1 VVNREDIVVL
11 RSRCYEYESVPFNA
25 LDGIID
31 SLSRLL
37 SALPRSRAEPLL
49 PGDLTALSRLFPVIL
64 QVEAGASVRRR
75 GQPNIDPVV
84 LRQRAFTALRELLA
98 RLAARQP
105 LVVYIDDLHWADADS
120 AVLLEELL
128 RPPHAPPIL
137 AIACLRTEELASK
150 PFLQALLARTG
161 TGFPLEPMTDD
172 EARTLLACAVA
183 VDAPAGGEEL
193 LQMTREAGGNPFLLR
208 QLARYL
214 TRDPTRRRRVTFA
227 EMLDEGV
234 RALPRDDRCFLET
247 LAISGRPIAPDIVCD
262 ACGISRERQS
272 LLSRLRAAH
281 FIRSSGSS
289 ERVETYHDRIREAL
303 AAQLAPD
310 AARRIH
316 GRMVQALVQRGSDD
330 CEALFDHYRGAGDHD
345 NASIQAGLAAAKAH
359 RALAFDRAAW
369 FYREALA
376 LRPESP
382 AAAVWREGFADALA
396 NAGHPAAA
404 AEAYLRAAAEAVHP
418 HRVELQRRAAE
429 QFLIAGDIDRGL
441 DLTRAVL
448 AGVGMRAP
456 GTRRAALAWL
466 LWRRARLRWRG
477 LRFVPKPA
485 AAIDSGTLLR
495 IDTCWSAAT
504 GLAMVDVIGASEF
517 NIRDLQMALDAGD
530 SYRIARAMAIESAT
544 RSVSARGRAFAERLA
559 RESKALAQRIGNP
572 HAIALSSLAD
582 SMTAMMSGRF
592 RNASTF
598 AEQAVAILRDQCV
611 GVTWEL
617 NSAQNLGLW
626 ALMYQ
631 GELAEASRRFPV
643 LLASARRSGNWFV
656 ATELCTRST
665 YVWLAA
671 DDPDEGERVAIES
684 IAQRSHEGVHRQ
696 HYSAVL
702 TRIQMALYRGDADGA
717 WRLLGDLESILRQ
730 IYLRHVQLL
739 RIESCY
745 LRARS
750 ALAMAAA
757 NRGSRRFLAVA
768 RADARSIA
776 GERMPWSDPIALV
789 LQSGMA
795 FLEGR
800 TSLALRYLHDAA
812 QRFERADMRLHAAA
826 ARRRIGAL
834 QDNAAGR
841 ELQRQADAW
850 MATQQIKNHAG
861 MTRMLTPGF
870 PDVT

>member
-1 VVNREDIVVL
+1 
-11 RSRCYEYESVPFNA
+11 
-25 LDGIID
+25 
-31 SLSRLL
+31 
-37 SALPRSRAEPLL
+37 
-49 PGDLTALSRLFPVIL
+49 
-64 QVEAGASVRRR
+64 
-75 GQPNIDPVV
+75 
-84 LRQRAFTALRELLA
+84 
-98 RLAARQP
+98 
-105 LVVYIDDLHWADADS
+105 
-120 AVLLEELL
+120 
-128 RPPHAPPIL
+128 
-137 AIACLRTEELASK
+137 
-150 PFLQALLARTG
+150 
-161 TGFPLEPMTDD
+161 
-172 EARTLLACAVA
+172 
-183 VDAPAGGEEL
+183 
-193 LQMTREAGGNPFLLR
+193 
-208 QLARYL
+208 
-214 TRDPTRRRRVTFA
+214 
-227 EMLDEGV
+227 
-234 RALPRDDRCFLET
+234 
-247 LAISGRPIAPDIVCD
+247 
-262 ACGISRERQS
+262 
-272 LLSRLRAAH
+272 
-281 FIRSSGSS
+281 
-289 ERVETYHDRIREAL
+289 
-303 AAQLAPD
+303 
-310 AARRIH
+310 
-316 GRMVQALVQRGSDD
+316 MVQALVQRGSDD

-396 NAGHPAAA
+396 NAGQPAAA